1 MKYFLPTKWNIC
13 YPKDEIFFTHKMKY
27 FFPKD
32 EISFTHKMKCS
43 YPQDEIFFTH
53 KMKYFFPQDEIFF
66 THKMKYSY
74 PQDEF
79 FYPNIKHFLPTR
91 WNILTHKIFFTHRT
105 KYAQKC
111 RLKMQTHSIKHSERN
126 LDWKQL
132 WILVKFKQ
140 LNIQTDLS
148 LRAVLSG
155 GQTN

>member
-1 MKYFLPTKWNIC
+1 MKYLLPTKWNIC

-32 EISFTHKMKCS
+32 EISFTHKMKYS

-66 THKMKYSY
+66 THKIKYSY

-91 WNILTHKIFFTHRT
+91 WNILTHKIFLPTGRNMPRN
-105 KYAQKC
+105 AGWKC
-111 RLKMQTHSIKHSERN
+111 KLTA
-126 LDWKQL
+126 
-132 WILVKFKQ
+132 
-140 LNIQTDLS
+140 LNIQSVILTENS
-148 LRAVLSG
+148 FEFW
-155 GQTN
+155 